1 MIRLIASDLDGT
13 LLLPDGRLPEEIF
26 PLIQRLRAK
35 GIRFA
40 AASGRQYGN
49 LKRLFLQEAAQMNFI
64 CENGANVVVRGE
76 RRARLIPAD
85 MALQI
90 MEDILAAGMEL
101 LVCAPETCYVLSSA
115 GKAYT
120 DDIVY
125 RLRNTVTVIGDYHAV
140 SGESVKISGFH
151 PGGVA
156 PFTPAL
162 QAKWGNKI
170 HCDIAGNEW
179 LDFTLANKGDGIR
192 ALSEALH
199 IPLSDIAAFGDQ
211 YNDESMLS
219 LVGRP
224 YIMSSAPE
232 PLLHK
237 GYRLCECVTETLSEI
252 LSEEEKR

>member
-13 LLLPDGRLPEEIF
+13 LLLPNGQLPDEIF
-26 PLIQRLRAK
+26 PMIRRLRAK

-49 LKRLFLQEAAQMNFI
+49 VKRLFLKEAEQMDFI
-64 CENGANVVVRGE
+64 CENGANVVTQGVSRP
-76 RRARLIPAD
+76 RLIAPE
-85 MALQI
+85 MARQI
-90 MEDILAAGMEL
+90 MEDILAAGMDL

-120 DDIVY
+120 DGIVY
-125 RLRNTVTVIGDYHAV
+125 RLRNTVTVIDDYRTV
-140 SGESVKISGFH
+140 CGESVKISGFH

-156 PFTPAL
+156 TFTPAL
-162 QAKWGNKI
+162 QEKWNNKI

-179 LDFTLANKGDGIR
+179 LDFTMANKGDGIR
-192 ALSEALH
+192 ALSETLG

-211 YNDESMLS
+211 FNDDSMLS
-219 LVGRP
+219 LAGHP
-224 YIMSSAPE
+224 YIMASAPE

-237 GYRLCECVTETLSEI
+237 GYTLCASVTDTLAEI
-252 LSEEEKR
+252 LSGKEI